1 MTTSGKD
8 EDHSMPAFGVSG
20 QFMMTSEE
28 KAIHTEDFNPR
39 KIVALTLDDS
49 LARLFECLTL
59 EYRSVVV
66 IMSQYF
72 VKTSAISILCCV
84 SSRLYEKV

>member
-1 MTTSGKD
+1 MTSSDIKK
-8 EDHSMPAFGVSG
+8 ESEKEESCSVPAFGVSG

-28 KAIHTEDFNPR
+28 KAVPSEDFNPR

-59 EYRSVVV
+59 EYRLYV
-66 IMSQYF
+66 IKHS
-72 VKTSAISILCCV
+72 
-84 SSRLYEKV
+84 

>member
-1 MTTSGKD
+1 MIN
-8 EDHSMPAFGVSG
+8 EDSESKNGQDDDCSVPAFGVSG

-28 KAIHTEDFNPR
+28 KARHSEDFNPR

-59 EYRSVVV
+59 EYR
-66 IMSQYF
+66 F
-72 VKTSAISILCCV
+72 VRLSAL
-84 SSRLYEKV
+84 

>member
-1 MTTSGKD
+1 MLCEANETTEGQD
-8 EDHSMPAFGVSG
+8 EGENLGPAFGVSG

-28 KAIHTEDFNPR
+28 KSVHSEDFNPR

-59 EYRSVVV
+59 EYR
-66 IMSQYF
+66 
-72 VKTSAISILCCV
+72 
-84 SSRLYEKV
+84 

>member
-1 MTTSGKD
+1 MAREDIKKEGERD
-8 EDHSMPAFGVSG
+8 ENSSVHAFGVSG

-28 KAIHTEDFNPR
+28 ETVPSDDFNPR

-59 EYRSVVV
+59 EYR
-66 IMSQYF
+66 
-72 VKTSAISILCCV
+72 
-84 SSRLYEKV
+84 

>member
-1 MTTSGKD
+1 MTREDAKKSGERD
-8 EDHSMPAFGVSG
+8 ENISVPAFGVSG

-28 KAIHTEDFNPR
+28 KAVPSEDFNPR

-59 EYRSVVV
+59 EYR
-66 IMSQYF
+66 
-72 VKTSAISILCCV
+72 
-84 SSRLYEKV
+84 

>member
-1 MTTSGKD
+1 MTKQDIKKEGDRD
-8 EDHSMPAFGVSG
+8 ENSSVPAFGVSG

-28 KAIHTEDFNPR
+28 KAVPSEDFNPR

-59 EYRSVVV
+59 EYR
-66 IMSQYF
+66 
-72 VKTSAISILCCV
+72 
-84 SSRLYEKV
+84 

>member
-1 MTTSGKD
+1 MTSEDIKRESDKDDTS
-8 EDHSMPAFGVSG
+8 SIPAFAVSG

-28 KAIHTEDFNPR
+28 KAIPSEEFNPR

-59 EYRSVVV
+59 EYR
-66 IMSQYF
+66 
-72 VKTSAISILCCV
+72 
-84 SSRLYEKV
+84 

>member
-1 MTTSGKD
+1 MTRKD
-8 EDHSMPAFGVSG
+8 IKKETDRALNSCVPAFGVSG

-28 KAIHTEDFNPR
+28 KAIPTEDFNPR

-59 EYRSVVV
+59 EYR
-66 IMSQYF
+66 
-72 VKTSAISILCCV
+72 
-84 SSRLYEKV
+84 

>member
-1 MTTSGKD
+1 MTS
-8 EDHSMPAFGVSG
+8 EDIKKEPEREDNSAVPAFSVSG

-28 KAIHTEDFNPR
+28 KAVPSEDFNPR

-59 EYRSVVV
+59 EYR
-66 IMSQYF
+66 
-72 VKTSAISILCCV
+72 
-84 SSRLYEKV
+84 

>member
-1 MTTSGKD
+1 MKSDDSEAANGKD
-8 EDHSMPAFGVSG
+8 DDCSVPAFSVSG

-28 KAIHTEDFNPR
+28 KSRHSEDFNPR

-59 EYRSVVV
+59 EYR
-66 IMSQYF
+66 F
-72 VKTSAISILCCV
+72 V
-84 SSRLYEKV
+84 RLSEL